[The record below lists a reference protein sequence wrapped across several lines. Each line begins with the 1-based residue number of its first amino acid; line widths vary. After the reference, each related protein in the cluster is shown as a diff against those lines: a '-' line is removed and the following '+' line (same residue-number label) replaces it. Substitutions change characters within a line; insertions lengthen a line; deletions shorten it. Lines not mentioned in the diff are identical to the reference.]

1 MSEQERRAGERE
13 SSRTWVIHA
22 DLDAFFAAAE
32 VLRNPELAGKP
43 VIVGGSPGGRGV
55 VASASY
61 EARVYG
67 VRSAMPVAQAARLC
81 PDAIFVRPDGT
92 LYRDLSHRFRE
103 ILGEFSPIVEVVSV
117 DEAYID
123 ASYSERLFGGAVE
136 LARSLKARVKDELG
150 LVVSLGVA
158 PNRLIAKIASDL
170 DKPDGLR
177 VVRHGEEAAFMAPLP
192 IDRLPGVGPKAAVT
206 LRAHGIETL
215 GQLAVASDALLE
227 SIAGRHAATLRERA
241 LGHYTKPVR
250 GDREPAK
257 SLGHERTFSRDLTR
271 LDEMRAALF
280 DLAERSGADL
290 RRRGL
295 ACGVVTLKLRYSD
308 FSTVNRQRSLD
319 RQTDAHQEIFAV
331 AFDLLKAS
339 LNERSDPVRLI
350 GVRLSRLTEP
360 ATQLD
365 LFDDRAERTRRL
377 NRALDGL
384 AARHG
389 ASLVKPAG
397 FVSAAPQAV
406 THEGRE
412 VTR

>member
-1 MSEQERRAGERE
+1 MSEQERPA
-13 SSRTWVIHA
+13 SRTWIIHA

-32 VLRNPELAGKP
+32 VLRNPDLAGKP

-61 EARVYG
+61 EARAYG

-81 PDAIFVRPDGT
+81 PDAIFVRPEGT

-103 ILGEFSPIVEVVSV
+103 ILGEFSPIVQVVSV
-117 DEAYID
+117 DEAYLD
-123 ASYSERLFGGAVE
+123 VSYSERLFGTIGE
-136 LARSLKARVKDELG
+136 LAQSLKARVKDELG
-150 LVVSLGVA
+150 LIVSLGVA
-158 PNRLIAKIASDL
+158 SNRLVAKIASDL

-177 VVRHGEEAAFMAPLP
+177 IVPHGEEATFFAPLS
-192 IDRLPGVGPKAAVT
+192 IDRLPGIGPKASVT
-206 LRAHGIETL
+206 LRTNGIETL
-215 GQLAVASDALLE
+215 GQLARASDALLH

-241 LGHYTKPVR
+241 SGQYSKPVQS
-250 GDREPAK
+250 DRDPAK
-257 SLGHERTFSRDLTR
+257 SLGHERTFSHDLTR
-271 LDEMRAALF
+271 MDEMRAALF
-280 DLAERSGADL
+280 NLAERSGADL
-290 RRRGL
+290 RKRGL
-295 ACGVVTLKLRYSD
+295 ACGVVALKLRYSD
-308 FSTVNRQRSLD
+308 FSTVSRQRSLE
-319 RQTDAHQEIFAV
+319 RPTDAHQEIFAV
-331 AFDLLKAS
+331 ASDLLRLS
-339 LNERSDPVRLI
+339 LNERADPVRLI
-350 GVRLSRLTEP
+350 GVRLSRLSEP

-389 ASLVKPAG
+389 GPLVKPAG
-397 FVSAAPQAV
+397 FASVAPKTV